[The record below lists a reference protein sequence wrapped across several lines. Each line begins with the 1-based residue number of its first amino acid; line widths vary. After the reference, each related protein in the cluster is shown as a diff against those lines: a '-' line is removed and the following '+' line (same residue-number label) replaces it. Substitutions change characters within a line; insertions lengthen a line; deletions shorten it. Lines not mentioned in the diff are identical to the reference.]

1 MCRVRCGRRGAAS
14 GLSSRRRVV
23 PTRRGYDAGM
33 DERAA
38 EARRAAVFDGLLSA
52 ELEREDAPPARA
64 EPTGSSLDDAWRRW
78 MRDARI
84 RRAWEWGAPAAVL
97 AVATATRLIGLDH
110 PHQIVFDETY
120 YVKDAY
126 TLSHLGYEA
135 RWPEGANTS
144 FAEGDPDVHLTDGS
158 FVVHPPLG
166 KWIIAAGMAVF
177 GTDSAFGWRIGI
189 AVLGVLLV
197 ALTML
202 VAKRLFASTTLAV
215 LAGLLM
221 AIDGN
226 AIVMSRVS
234 LLDTGV
240 AFFALL
246 GAYFALVDRGW
257 VAHRIEEWAAARRG
271 SGLPLE
277 HGPVLWARPWLIAA
291 SVAFGCAASVKWNGF
306 YFLAI
311 FGIYTVIADAF
322 LRKRAGIPTWG
333 VAAALRQGPV
343 NFVLLVPLA
352 LVLYVASWAGWFA
365 TDGGYYRHWIETGG
379 GTAWDGALAWVPHDV
394 QNWWHYQAAILNF
407 HAGLTS
413 PHDYQANPL
422 TWLFLVRPTS
432 MHYENLG
439 DGWAEAILDISNPI
453 LWWGATAALGFV
465 CVRLVQKLRRGSTVA
480 VEAFI
485 LTGMAAG
492 YLPWLLYLHRTVFQ
506 FYTIVFEPFLV
517 LALVAAIA
525 AVAGSPADP
534 GPRRVAG
541 LTTVAVYLGIVIAV
555 SLFFLPMWTA
565 QPMPVEFHQLHY
577 WFRSW
582 I

>member
-1 MCRVRCGRRGAAS
+1 
-14 GLSSRRRVV
+14 
-23 PTRRGYDAGM
+23 M

-38 EARRAAVFDGLLSA
+38 RHRRDVEFDGILRTA
-52 ELEREDAPPARA
+52 ARTGHDPDD
-64 EPTGSSLDDAWRRW
+64 EPTGSRLDDVWQRW
-78 MRDARI
+78 AADPRI
-84 RRAWEWGAPAAVL
+84 RRAAEWGAPAAVL
-97 AVATATRLIGLDH
+97 AVAAVTRLAGLDH

-135 RWPEGANTS
+135 RWPEGANES
-144 FAEGDPDVHLTDGS
+144 FAAGDPDVHHTDAA

-166 KWIIAAGMAVF
+166 KWIIAAGMAAF
-177 GTDSAFGWRIGI
+177 GTDSAFGWRVGMAVVGI
-189 AVLGVLLV
+189 LLV

-215 LAGLLM
+215 VAGGLL

-246 GAYFALVDRGW
+246 GAYFVLLDRGR
-257 VAHRIEEWAAARRG
+257 VADRIASWAAERRAAG
-271 SGLPLE
+271 RPLP
-277 HGPVLWARPWLIAA
+277 HGPVLWARPWLVAA
-291 SVAFGCAASVKWNGF
+291 SLAFGCAAAVKWNGF
-306 YFLAI
+306 TFLAA
-311 FGIYTVIADAF
+311 FGIYTVVADAF
-322 LRKRAGIPTWG
+322 LRRRAGIPGWG

-352 LVLYVASWAGWFA
+352 FVVYVASWWSWFA
-365 TDGGYYRHWIETGG
+365 TDGGYYRRWIETGG
-379 GTAWDGALAWVPHDV
+379 GTAWGGALAWVPYDV
-394 QNWWHYQAAILNF
+394 QNWWHYQSAILNF
-407 HAGLTS
+407 HAGLTT

-439 DGWAEAILDISNPI
+439 DGRAEAILDIANPL
-453 LWWGATAALGFV
+453 LWWGATAALVFV
-465 CVRLVQKLRRGSTVA
+465 CVRTALRLRHGRTVTA
-480 VEAFI
+480 EAFI

-492 YLPWLLYLHRTVFQ
+492 YLPWLAYLHRTVFQ
-506 FYTIVFEPFLV
+506 FYTIVFEPFMV
-517 LALVAAIA
+517 LALTAAIA
-525 AVAGSPADP
+525 AVAGSRDDP
-534 GPRRVAG
+534 EPRRRAG
-541 LTTVAVYLGIVIAV
+541 LWTVGVYLLLVVLV
-555 SLFFLPMWTA
+555 SVFFWPLWSA
-565 QPMPVEFHQLHY
+565 QPTPLWFQQLHY